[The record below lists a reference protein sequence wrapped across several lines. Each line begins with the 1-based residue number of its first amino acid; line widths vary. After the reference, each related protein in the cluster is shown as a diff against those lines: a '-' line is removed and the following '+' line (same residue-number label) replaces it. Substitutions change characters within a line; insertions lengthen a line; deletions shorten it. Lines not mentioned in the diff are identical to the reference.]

1 MKLLDQVSH
10 EHGLCHAPESM
21 ELSIAPKKKNLMM
34 EATTELLLVVVKA

>member
-21 ELSIAPKKKNLMM
+21 ELSIAQKKNLMM